1 MKTKFIFIFFLA
13 NLLYLIPAIIYGQT
27 PSEQTIK
34 INSKL
39 VALDAQVYDTKT
51 NKPVN
56 GLKKEDFE
64 LYDEKALQDI
74 TFFKEES
81 LPLSIILL
89 VESNTL
95 STMFE
100 QTRLEEWPVTK
111 YLKPEDEVAIMAF
124 GEHTKLVQSFTKNKA
139 SVIKKFKELPKIE
152 GKLNLVRSAI
162 YQATLLM
169 RRANNPLGRRAI
181 IVLTSNF
188 SNEPILNTGA
198 IASKDET
205 LEQLYESGSIVTSL
219 VFGSAGD
226 KLSAELLKRK
236 YPDQILISKFFS
248 KSNINIFANQTG
260 GEVIPASKID
270 FLAKMSEQ
278 IESLRTRYSL
288 AFIPSS
294 DNEDERFREI
304 ELKLSSKLKNSDYRV
319 KTKKGYYP
327 DRPTFVSLS
336 EIILPKISTKN
347 VERPYKVINLIPK
360 LVDFWAKAEGLDIES
375 QTKLFQDTF
384 IKPYPELFNKEI
396 LKLSDENADKLLE
409 RKIQAFLFDLKKQ
422 SASFLRVHNRLN
434 NELVDN
440 EEKFLSRFPNLKWN
454 GTIYFFPSLSSFI
467 SKQTIINN
475 KEVLLIGVDTIA
487 FTRKEQTQLWP
498 IFHHELF
505 HLYHQQFQPNAKHLN
520 FDQPLYDF
528 IWNEGLACYI
538 TSLLNP
544 DTTKGEIIQLGSLK
558 ETPKEPLLQIIK
570 VFRDNLGATPEKLHQ
585 DYFNLDTTIDEK
597 YTNTG
602 NYISFLAAERLV
614 LGQPLTKVLQI
625 PSEERKVTL
634 DFLLRRLNI
643 LEKQNF

>member
-1 MKTKFIFIFFLA
+1 MLIRLLA
-13 NLLYLIPAIIYGQT
+13 ILLCLIPTFAYSQN

-39 VALDAQVYDTKT
+39 VALDAQVYDSKT

-56 GLKKEDFE
+56 GLKKEDFQ
-64 LYDEKALQDI
+64 LYDEKTLQDI

-95 STMFE
+95 STMFA
-100 QTRLEEWPVTK
+100 QTRLEEWSITK
-111 YLKPEDEVAIMAF
+111 YLKAQDEIAIMAF
-124 GEHTKLVQSFTKNKA
+124 GEHTKLVQPFTKDKTT
-139 SVIKKFKELPKIE
+139 VINKFKELPKVE

-169 RRANNPLGRRAI
+169 RRANNPTGRRAI

-188 SNEPILNTGA
+188 SNEPLLNTGA

-205 LEQLYESGSIVTSL
+205 LEQLYESGAIVTSL
-219 VFGSAGD
+219 VFGNTGD

-260 GEVIPASKID
+260 GEVVPATKTD
-270 FLAKMSEQ
+270 FLEKMSDQ

-288 AFIPSS
+288 AFIPNTE
-294 DNEDERFREI
+294 NETEKFREI
-304 ELKLSSKLKNSDYRV
+304 ELKLSPRLTTTNSDYRI

-336 EIILPKISTKN
+336 EIILPKSNNKN
-347 VERPYKVINLIPK
+347 FIRPYKIVNLMP
-360 LVDFWAKAEGLDIES
+360 LMMDFWAKAETQDTDAQI
-375 QTKLFQDTF
+375 KLFQDTF
-384 IKPYPELFNKEI
+384 IKTYPELFNKEN
-396 LKLSDENADKLLE
+396 LNLSDENFDKNLDI
-409 RKIQAFLFDLKKQ
+409 KIRAFLFDIKKQ
-422 SASFLRVHNRLN
+422 SLPFIKLSNRLISEL
-434 NELVDN
+434 NEN
-440 EEKFLSRFPNLKWN
+440 EEKFLSRFSDLKWD
-454 GTIYFFPSLSSFI
+454 GVIYFLPSLSSFI
-467 SKQTIINN
+467 SKQTLINK

-505 HLYHQQFQPNAKHLN
+505 HLYHQQFQPSAKHLN
-520 FDQPLYDF
+520 LEQPLYDF
-528 IWNEGLACYI
+528 MWNEGLACYI

-544 DTTKGEIIQLGSLK
+544 DTNKGEIIQLGSVK
-558 ETPKEPLLQIIK
+558 DEPKANALVIIK
-570 VFRDNLGATPEKLHQ
+570 TLRDNLTTNSNQLYQ
-585 DYFNLDTTIDEK
+585 DYFSLDTSINDK
-597 YTNTG
+597 YINTG
-602 NYISFLAAERLV
+602 NYLSFLAAERLV
-614 LGQPLTKVLQI
+614 LGQPLIKVLQI
-625 PSEERKVTL
+625 PSQNRQTTL

-643 LEKQNF
+643 AEKQNF